1 LQRLACSVYICNSG
15 YMDNESAILAL
26 AALAQSTRLDTFRLL
41 VSHEPQGLPAGD
53 VAAALDIPQN
63 TMSTHLAVLTRAG
76 LARSERQGRSII
88 YRADLACLSS
98 LTLFLVKDCCGGST
112 NLCKPLLAEL
122 ASCAPSTKVKS

>member
-1 LQRLACSVYICNSG
+1 
-15 YMDNESAILAL
+15 MDNKSAILAL
-26 AALAQSTRLDTFRLL
+26 AALAQNTRLDTFRLL
-41 VSHEPQGLPAGD
+41 VAHEPHGLPAGD

-98 LTLFLVKDCCGGST
+98 LTLFLVKDCCEGRPD
-112 NLCKPLLAEL
+112 LCKPLLAEL
-122 ASCAPSTKVKS
+122 SPRGSAHKVKS